1 MSNNNSKTI
10 VSNLETKS
18 LTRRD
23 FLKMVVTF
31 LTFFSLGGLT
41 KYFTNQKDNNQLQ
54 QNLQHKGFGNGG
66 YGM

>member
-54 QNLQHKGFGNGG
+54 QNLQNKGFGNGG

>member
-54 QNLQHKGFGNGG
+54 QNLQNKGFGNCG